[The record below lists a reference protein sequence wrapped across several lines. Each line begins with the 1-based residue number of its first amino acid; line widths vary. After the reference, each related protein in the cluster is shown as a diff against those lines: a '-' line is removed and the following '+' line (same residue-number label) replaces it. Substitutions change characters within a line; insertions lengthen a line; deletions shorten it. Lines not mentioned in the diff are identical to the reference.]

1 MLPGV
6 EVADPARQK
15 MVEQLAQTNS
25 SNLVLDCTP
34 DHHATTSSVRDARWI
49 ERDPNADEEPD
60 RRLLA
65 ERYRIEGPLD
75 AGSDSKPY
83 TPGSWAVPKT
93 KEAEKS
99 SANHSPGLALH
110 TPTPPSRSAHDP
122 ADSDILGYQLGSRSA
137 NSTAAYLHTAA
148 WDSQEV
154 CPLALRLGVD
164 PLGCF
169 RQCSP

>member
-6 EVADPARQK
+6 KVADPARQK

-65 ERYRIEGPLD
+65 ERYRIEAHLMLAQIRSHIPL
-75 AGSDSKPY
+75 ARRRFRKRRRQR
-83 TPGSWAVPKT
+83 K
-93 KEAEKS
+93 
-99 SANHSPGLALH
+99 ALQ
-110 TPTPPSRSAHDP
+110 T
-122 ADSDILGYQLGSRSA
+122 I
-137 NSTAAYLHTAA
+137 
-148 WDSQEV
+148 
-154 CPLALRLGVD
+154 PLALRSISQPPIPALRMI
-164 PLGCF
+164 LLILI
-169 RQCSP
+169 S

>member
-1 MLPGV
+1 VLPGV

-25 SNLVLDCTP
+25 SNLVLDCTL
-34 DHHATTSSVRDARWI
+34 DDYATTSSVRDARWI

-83 TPGSWAVPKT
+83 YPWLVGGSENEGGPCAPYP
-93 KEAEKS
+93 
-99 SANHSPGLALH
+99 N
-110 TPTPPSRSAHDP
+110 PPF
-122 ADSDILGYQLGSRSA
+122 
-137 NSTAAYLHTAA
+137 
-148 WDSQEV
+148 
-154 CPLALRLGVD
+154 PLCA
-164 PLGCF
+164 
-169 RQCSP
+169 

>member
-1 MLPGV
+1 M
-6 EVADPARQK
+6 
-15 MVEQLAQTNS
+15 LAQIRS
-25 SNLVLDCTP
+25 
-34 DHHATTSSVRDARWI
+34 HI
-49 ERDPNADEEPD
+49 
-60 RRLLA
+60 
-65 ERYRIEGPLD
+65 
-75 AGSDSKPY
+75 
-83 TPGSWAVPKT
+83 TPGSSAVPKT
-93 KEAEKS
+93 KEA
-99 SANHSPGLALH
+99 LALH
-110 TPTPPSRSAHDP
+110 TPTPHSRFAHDP